1 MARKNRRRRGRN
13 TADARASTATSSQSI
28 DRATATRAAT
38 KRGSSGRGKQSSS
51 RAGYPGARVAR
62 VAVDDATWDAFRVLC
77 GSTPA
82 SVRLGELVAADVAAA
97 RGAQREGSAL
107 AAVQEIQRRASELER
122 LLRQT

>member
-1 MARKNRRRRGRN
+1 
-13 TADARASTATSSQSI
+13 
-28 DRATATRAAT
+28 
-38 KRGSSGRGKQSSS
+38 
-51 RAGYPGARVAR
+51 